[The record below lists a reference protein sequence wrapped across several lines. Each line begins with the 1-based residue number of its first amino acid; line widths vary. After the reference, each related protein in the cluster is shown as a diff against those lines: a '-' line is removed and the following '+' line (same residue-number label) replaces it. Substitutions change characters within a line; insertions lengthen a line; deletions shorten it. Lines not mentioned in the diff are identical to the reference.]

1 MQQTRKMLFAAG
13 FVCALLAT
21 AQALGG
27 GDGDDEADDTDGRV
41 EAFFGGDY
49 FGSGTSAASTAPV
62 EGDAF
67 IAGGEVALNHPVAGD
82 AALAGG
88 SVHVGARVG
97 ADLYAA
103 GGDVMVN
110 SGVGNNA
117 RLAGGRVHATRH
129 AAVGGRM
136 SVAGSRVRIDGSV
149 GETLAVSGDSVI
161 IDGDI
166 GGAVAVIARRLEI
179 GPNARIGGQLRYR
192 TRRAAQIS
200 PQAVIAGG
208 VQESNLA
215 FPDTD
220 LEPVARVAV
229 WAGLTM
235 FTAGLF
241 VVALL
246 ILLLAPRA
254 SALPVSVFRSRPVAS
269 LLLGF
274 AFLVCIPVAATL
286 AMISVIGIP
295 LGLVLLFVWPVVVI
309 LGYLAGVI
317 ICADVFTARLSRGK
331 TAGQMMRVIGVA
343 VLLAVLVL
351 LSRVVVI
358 GPLLILLILFFGT
371 GAIVLAIRD
380 ALR

>member
-27 GDGDDEADDTDGRV
+27 DDADDDTDDRV

-49 FGSGTSAASTAPV
+49 FGSGASAASTTPV

-88 SVHVGARVG
+88 SVHVAARVG

-110 SGVGNNA
+110 AAVGNNA

-129 AAVGGRM
+129 AAIGGRM
-136 SVAGSRVRIDGSV
+136 SAAGSRVRIDGRV
-149 GETLAVSGDSVI
+149 GETLAVSGDSVF
-161 IDGDI
+161 IDGEI

-192 TRRAAQIS
+192 TRHAAQIS

-208 VQESNLA
+208 VQESSLI
-215 FPDTD
+215 FPETG
-220 LEPVARVAV
+220 LEPFARVAV
-229 WAGLTM
+229 WAGLAM

-241 VVALL
+241 VVGLL
-246 ILLLAPRA
+246 VLLLAPRA
-254 SALPVSVFRSRPVAS
+254 SASLVSGFRSRPVAS

-274 AFLVCIPVAATL
+274 AVLVCVPVAAVL
-286 AMISVIGIP
+286 AILSVIGIP
-295 LGLVLLFVWPVVVI
+295 LGMVLLFIWPVIVI

-317 ICADVFTARLSRGK
+317 ICVDVLAARLSRGK
-331 TAGQMMRVIGVA
+331 TAGQMMRVLGMA
-343 VLLAVLVL
+343 VVLVVLVL
-351 LSRVVVI
+351 LSRVFVI
-358 GPLLILLILFFGT
+358 GPLLILLILFAGT
-371 GAIVLAIRD
+371 GAIGLATRE